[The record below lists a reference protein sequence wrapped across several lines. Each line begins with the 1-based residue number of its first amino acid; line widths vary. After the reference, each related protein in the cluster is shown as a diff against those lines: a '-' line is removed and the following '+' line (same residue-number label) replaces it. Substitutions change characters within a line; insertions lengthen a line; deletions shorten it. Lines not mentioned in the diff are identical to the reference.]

1 MAGLFYGVIRL
12 AMGFLSEEKVS
23 EIRDRSSILEVV
35 SDYVTLKKTGKNYK
49 GLCPFH
55 AEKTPSF
62 MVNEEKQVF
71 HCFGCGEGG
80 DAFTFLMKVGHFS
93 FPEAVEELA
102 KRYGVRLP
110 SRELSPAQKKELDQR
125 EVLFQINQIAS
136 DYFHDLLTRRREGEE
151 GRKYISQRGIHGEI
165 IAEHRLGYSPNR
177 WNGLVQHL
185 QEKKVSLEL
194 AWKLGLV
201 FPRKKVGDST
211 LREGRRFDSSSWYDA
226 FRGRVLFPIFD
237 LHQRIVGFGGRVIR
251 EGQPKYLN
259 SPESSIY
266 HKGEVLYGLPVARR
280 YATEKDGVIIA
291 EGYFD
296 LLTLHQYGLKHSVA
310 TLGTALTPHHIR
322 TLKRYTKNLMTV
334 FDADPAGVQ
343 ATLRSLPL
351 FLEEEVAGKMIV
363 LPEGEDPD
371 GFLRKGKLEDFEKR
385 VDRAVPLIDFFFERL
400 MRTHDVKSVDGKV
413 KIAKEGVALL
423 GKIPDKIRRDFYTKA
438 LAERL
443 DVKESFLYE
452 ILRSSPKEPPKARG
466 DAGKSSAERRFPR
479 SEEMVVH
486 LMAQH
491 PEIIPAISKED
502 VLREF
507 ESPVLQKIAEALE
520 DLYQRRGGF
529 NLPQALAHFDEDL
542 KGRLSE
548 FAFQEDG
555 LEERDRGKILQDCI
569 QKIREKRIKREKG
582 ELQKRIKEVDQQQED
597 KRLDPLLKQKLE
609 LARQREKGLQKDGFR
624 KR

>member
-1 MAGLFYGVIRL
+1 MAGLFYGVNRL

-35 SDYVTLKKTGKNYK
+35 SDYVTLKKTGRNYK

-62 MVNEEKQVF
+62 MVNEEKQIF

-102 KRYGVRLP
+102 KRYGVKLP
-110 SRELSPAQKKELDQR
+110 SRELSPAQKKETAQR
-125 EVLFQINQIAS
+125 ETLFQINQIAS
-136 DYFHDLLTRRREGEE
+136 DYFHDLLTQRREGEE
-151 GRKYISQRGIHGEI
+151 GRKYISQRGINREI
-165 IAEHRLGYSPNR
+165 IAEHRLGYSTDR
-177 WNGLVQHL
+177 WDGLVQHL
-185 QEKKVSLEL
+185 QGKKVSLEL
-194 AWKLGLV
+194 AWKLGLI
-201 FPRKKVGDST
+201 FPKKK
-211 LREGRRFDSSSWYDA
+211 EGWYDA

-237 LHQRIVGFGGRVIR
+237 LHQRIVGFGGRMIR

-296 LLTLHQYGLKHSVA
+296 LLTLQQYGLKQSVA
-310 TLGTALTPHHIR
+310 TLGTALTPQHIR
-322 TLKRYTKNLMTV
+322 TLKRYTKNLITA

-351 FLEEEVAGKMIV
+351 FLEEEVEGRTIV

-371 GFLRKGKLEDFEKR
+371 GFLRKGNLEDFEKR
-385 VDRAVPLIDFFFERL
+385 VERAVPLIDFFFERL
-400 MRTHDVKSVDGKV
+400 MKTHDVKSVEGRV

-423 GKIPDKIRRDFYTKA
+423 SKIPDKIRKDFYTKA

-452 ILRSSPKEPPKARG
+452 ILGSSPRESSKARG
-466 DAGKSSAERRFPR
+466 DGGKSSAERNFPR

-491 PEIIPAISKED
+491 PEIIPAVSKED
-502 VLREF
+502 VLKEF
-507 ESPVLQKIAEALE
+507 ESPILQKIAEALE
-520 DLYQRRGGF
+520 DLYQRKGRF

-548 FAFQEDG
+548 FLFQEDG
-555 LEERDRGKILQDCI
+555 LEEGDRGKILQDCI
-569 QKIREKRIKREKG
+569 QKIREKRIKKEKG

-597 KRLDPLLKQKLE
+597 KRLNPLLKQKLE

-624 KR
+624 RR